1 MSFQNKRRYDYTIQ
15 NWSKKNY
22 FRISWTQSV
31 KQIRRVFG
39 DDEGIVLLYLNHVTR
54 KCVFGD
60 FRLGNIQ
67 TSLLS
72 YRS

>member
-39 DDEGIVLLYLNHVTR
+39 DDEGIVLL
-54 KCVFGD
+54 
-60 FRLGNIQ
+60 I
-67 TSLLS
+67 
-72 YRS
+72 